1 MMSSA
6 HAYRASLAVLRREPH
21 QVPRSSGSAVTLSAA
36 YSLACGLDFIQGTI
50 SFPLKFT
57 TTSRTRLCGAAS
69 FNSLNS
75 TGCSD
80 NGFVDHQ
87 EPKEEQPMET
97 LMHIFAP
104 MIEFVY
110 HCFDRIVINGYIS
123 MLSRPENVV
132 YFFQNV
138 LAQSCITKE
147 VLGSRTKHYNHW
159 VEAYAQN
166 HDIPM
171 EWAEKNVRKEDY
183 VRPKLKAMK
192 RENRFGVYFIL
203 KSMEQGSTFRSAEP
217 KYPTKDRN
225 YRLIKKTR
233 SRFTH
238 YYFFIRDEILGPVSI
253 RVASYLPFQTTC
265 YLNGHSFIEQEL
277 LRSGIP
283 YRKDDNAFVSVQD
296 ISALQDAADRLS
308 PKIIRERIEYWTLI
322 VGPKFSKREQQ
333 AMNLRRFYAISQIEY
348 CHNFI
353 FRRNFPIRKLFE
365 RSCEL
370 GFFSMTADKLSNIF
384 GWRITHRFR
393 GKLQTVL
400 ERIEQA
406 HHTFRAYFKNSYV
419 KQYEKLRTFLR
430 MEVCSNHLPDLR
442 IKKSVDNLDAV
453 RRCSI
458 QILDRF
464 ATIQARSLNAHFDF
478 PLLQKLSLPV
488 TCKNTCIAGIK
499 IHNTRMIRL
508 MEVVMHAGMS
518 LNGWSSRTI
527 HDLVVEAYQLPHY
540 SLNQLRYDLRK
551 MKAHDLIQRNGKQY
565 SYILTEKGV
574 KVATMFVLFH
584 KRLCGPLANSL
595 FNHRSN
601 KFFIANGNLEKAY
614 HKADDY
620 IEKITELLAA

>member
-104 MIEFVY
+104 MIVFVY

-238 YYFFIRDEILGPVSI
+238 YYFFIRDEILGPMSI

>member
-1 MMSSA
+1 MSSA

-104 MIEFVY
+104 MIVFVY

>member
-104 MIEFVY
+104 MIVFVY

-595 FNHRSN
+595 FNHQSN

>member
-1 MMSSA
+1 MSSA

-36 YSLACGLDFIQGTI
+36 YSLACDLDFIQGTI

-104 MIEFVY
+104 MIVFVY

-225 YRLIKKTR
+225 YRLIKRTR

-238 YYFFIRDEILGPVSI
+238 YYFFIRDEILGPMSI

-595 FNHRSN
+595 FNHRPN

>member
-1 MMSSA
+1 MSSA

-87 EPKEEQPMET
+87 EPKEEQPMEI
-97 LMHIFAP
+97 LMQIFAP
-104 MIEFVY
+104 MIVFVY

-238 YYFFIRDEILGPVSI
+238 YYFFIRDEILGPMSI

-595 FNHRSN
+595 FNHRPN

>member
-1 MMSSA
+1 MSSA

-104 MIEFVY
+104 MIVFVY

-322 VGPKFSKREQQ
+322 VGPKFSKKEQQ

-499 IHNTRMIRL
+499 IHNTRMIRM

>member
-104 MIEFVY
+104 MIVFVY

-595 FNHRSN
+595 FNHRPN

>member
-36 YSLACGLDFIQGTI
+36 YSLACDLDFIQGTI

-104 MIEFVY
+104 MIVFVY

-225 YRLIKKTR
+225 YRLIKRTR

-238 YYFFIRDEILGPVSI
+238 YYFFIRDEILGPMSI

-595 FNHRSN
+595 FNHRPN

>member
-104 MIEFVY
+104 MIVFVY

-238 YYFFIRDEILGPVSI
+238 YYFFIRDEILGPMSI

-265 YLNGHSFIEQEL
+265 YLNGHGFIEHEL

-595 FNHRSN
+595 FNHRPN

>member
-104 MIEFVY
+104 MIVFVY

-225 YRLIKKTR
+225 YRLIKRTR

-238 YYFFIRDEILGPVSI
+238 YYFFIRDEILGPMSI

-595 FNHRSN
+595 FNHRPN

>member
-1 MMSSA
+1 
-6 HAYRASLAVLRREPH
+6 
-21 QVPRSSGSAVTLSAA
+21 
-36 YSLACGLDFIQGTI
+36 
-50 SFPLKFT
+50 
-57 TTSRTRLCGAAS
+57 
-69 FNSLNS
+69 
-75 TGCSD
+75 
-80 NGFVDHQ
+80 
-87 EPKEEQPMET
+87 MEI
-97 LMHIFAP
+97 LMQIFAP
-104 MIEFVY
+104 MIVFVY
-110 HCFDRIVINGYIS
+110 HCFDRIDINGYIS

-132 YFFQNV
+132 YFFHNV
-138 LAQSCITKE
+138 LGQSCITKE
-147 VLGSRTKHYNHW
+147 ILGSRTKHYNQR
-159 VEAYAQN
+159 VEAYAHN
-166 HDIPM
+166 HDIPI

-192 RENRFGVYFIL
+192 RGNRFGVYFIL
-203 KSMEQGSTFRSAEP
+203 KSMEQGSTFRSVAP
-217 KYPTKDRN
+217 KYPTKDQN

-238 YYFFIRDEILGPVSI
+238 YYFFIRDEVLGPMSI

-277 LRSGIP
+277 LRSGTP
-283 YRKDDNAFVSVQD
+283 YRKDDNAFVSVKD
-296 ISALQDAADRLS
+296 VSALQSAADRLS
-308 PKIIRERIEYWTLI
+308 PQIIRGRIEYWTLI
-322 VGPKFSKREQQ
+322 VGPKFSKREQH

-348 CHNFI
+348 CHNFV
-353 FRRNFPIRKLFE
+353 FRRSFPIRKLFE

-370 GFFSMTADKLSNIF
+370 GFFSMTAKKVSNIF
-384 GWRITHRFR
+384 GWRITHGFK

-400 ERIEQA
+400 ERINQA

-442 IKKSVDNLDAV
+442 IKKSLDNLDAV
-453 RRCSI
+453 RHGST

-464 ATIQARSLNAHFDF
+464 ATIQAQTLNAHFDF
-478 PLLQKLSLPV
+478 PLLQRLSLPV
-488 TCKNTCIAGIK
+488 LCKNTTIAGIK

-508 MEVVMHAGMS
+508 MEVLMHAGMS

-527 HDLVVEAYQLPHY
+527 HDLVVEAFQLPHY
-540 SLNQLRYDLRK
+540 TLTQLRYDLRK
-551 MKAHDLIQRNGKQY
+551 MKAHGLIERNGKQY
-565 SYILTEKGV
+565 SYLLTEKGV

-595 FNHRSN
+595 FNHRPN
-601 KFFIANGNLEKAY
+601 KFFMANGKLEKAY